1 MKKKIVSS
9 LILLLLI
16 SFFVGIVNVYASDVE
31 EIISSMSEASTPDGS
46 DSGIG
51 DSIRDVIGLLQIAG
65 TGIAL
70 VVVTMLGIKY
80 MIASPSEKADTK
92 KQIMPILIGCI
103 LLFGA
108 VTIVSAIT
116 EFSAVIEQNTK

>member
-108 VTIVSAIT
+108 ITIVSAIT